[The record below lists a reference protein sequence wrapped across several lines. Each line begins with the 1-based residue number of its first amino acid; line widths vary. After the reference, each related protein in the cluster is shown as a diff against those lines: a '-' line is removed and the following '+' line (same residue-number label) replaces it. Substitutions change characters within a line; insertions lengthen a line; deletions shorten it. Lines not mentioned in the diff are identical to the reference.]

1 MIKVYK
7 KNKIKRKFKKK
18 QKSKIYTI
26 VNNVYF
32 KKKLK
37 QVK

>member
-26 VNNVYF
+26 VNNVYI

-37 QVK
+37 